1 MFSYNFCKTFLF
13 SVFISIFIF
22 QLTTNGQDKKLTFAQ
37 TYQFSEPRIL
47 NRAPSL
53 QGWFDDENYIE
64 KRVIDG
70 KIILLKINAAN
81 GKETIIVNY
90 SEINEKLHLF

>member
-1 MFSYNFCKTFLF
+1 M
-13 SVFISIFIF
+13 
-22 QLTTNGQDKKLTFAQ
+22 
-37 TYQFSEPRIL
+37 
-47 NRAPSL
+47 L

-90 SEINEKLHLF
+90 SEINEKLPDGFNSASADEVTSDYSGFLFNRDKDLYYYSQNENEFKRLTE